1 MHDRWRESSAS
12 ESMHPIPQ
20 NSPPAGR
27 WTSYLHYGSPVFG
40 YALSLALTSLA
51 GVLQITVLRASPER
65 APFVLFYPAIALASF
80 LAGAGPG
87 LMTMVFAG
95 VFGVRFFPHPPGPLS
110 WLALALLGPVVATI
124 FVRVRA
130 TRDVAV
136 ATARELARFKFIGDH
151 ASDWIF
157 LLSGSGEIQY
167 ANRTACT
174 DLGWQEAVLMGR
186 PLETLVPE
194 PERPALREL
203 LTGARAG
210 PVPPLEIS
218 FRREDESAVLIELI
232 CTGVH
237 TREDQVI
244 HAAARDITERRQ
256 LEQKLRDMRHWESL
270 GVMAGG
276 MAHDFNNLLMST
288 IGNASLAKDL
298 LPPGHPSGDMIDGV
312 ISAGERAA
320 DLVRLM
326 LATSGQKNRD
336 GELLDLSH
344 VLNWIL
350 SSRTLPT
357 KVRIEADVEPVTF
370 TADRRSM
377 QTLLFSLVSNAAEA
391 YGDRPGQ
398 VLVRIRSGAAPEVS
412 KANFEDGQMPIG
424 DCITIT
430 VEDKGSGMKPEV
442 LERAFDPFFSTKF
455 TGRGL
460 GLPAVRGLVR
470 AYSGKLRLSTAP
482 GVGTRIEIL
491 LPSKN

>member
-1 MHDRWRESSAS
+1 
-12 ESMHPIPQ
+12 MHPVPQ
-20 NSPPAGR
+20 NSTLAGR
-27 WTSYLHYGSPVFG
+27 WTSHLHYGSPVFG
-40 YALSLALTSLA
+40 YALSLALTALA
-51 GVLQITVLRASPER
+51 GIIQITVLQASPER
-65 APFVLFYPAIALASF
+65 APFALFYPAIALAAF

-95 VFGVRFFPHPPGPLS
+95 IFGVRFFPHPPGLLS
-110 WLALALLGPVVATI
+110 WLALGLLGPVVATI
-124 FVRVRA
+124 FVRVRE
-130 TRDVAV
+130 TRDLAV

-174 DLGWQEAVLMGR
+174 NLGWREAVLIGR

-203 LTGARAG
+203 LTAARSG
-210 PVPPLEIS
+210 PVPPLEIT
-218 FRREDESAVLIELI
+218 FHREDESAVLIELI

-237 TREDQVI
+237 TEQDQVI
-244 HAAARDITERRQ
+244 HTAARDITERRQ

-298 LPPGHPSGDMIDGV
+298 LPPGHPSGEMIDGV

-320 DLVRLM
+320 DLIRLM
-326 LATSGQKNRD
+326 LATSGHKNRD
-336 GELLDLSH
+336 GEILDLSH

-350 SSRTLPT
+350 STRTLPA
-357 KVRIEADVEPVTF
+357 KVRVEADVEPVTF
-370 TADRRSM
+370 IADQRSM
-377 QTLLFSLVSNAAEA
+377 QTLLFSLISNAAES
-391 YGDRPGQ
+391 YGEEPGQ
-398 VLVRIRSGAAPEVS
+398 VLVKIRSGAVPEATNV
-412 KANFEDGQMPIG
+412 NFEDGQMPVG
-424 DCITIT
+424 ECITIM
-430 VEDKGSGMKPEV
+430 VEDRGSGMQPDV

-482 GVGTRIEIL
+482 GIGTRVEIL